1 MFQPTEIT
9 PDRAVYSG
17 HIPFV
22 RFLLAL
28 SSGIIAG
35 NLIAPTHVVYPAL
48 VTLCLA
54 SLVIFLAIACFGR
67 LWGRRY
73 AGIPGVFFL
82 LFLAA
87 SGWVRV
93 WQPDPAVDA
102 THFSRARSTALLGYI
117 ADEPSVGDR
126 HIRFPLAVTHCKGAD
141 TLKGCSGTLML
152 TIRREDRVE
161 RSPFAYGDRLVIPA
175 DYEAVEPP
183 YNPGE
188 MDYKRYLANQDTW
201 HQAYLPVTDVHKLN
215 SRGGHPLVARALELR
230 ARMVA
235 KFARCLSDSV
245 ALSVASTLI
254 LGYRATLSP
263 ELIDSFSVTGTIHVL
278 SVSGMHVVIV
288 CWLLAKLLGRM
299 GGGTYGRIARLV
311 LLLTG
316 IWGYALLTGFSPAVL
331 RASMMISMIVL
342 ATGFGLSHQ
351 QYNSIAASAF
361 FLLWY
366 HPKWLAD
373 IGFQLSYLA
382 VLGMVFLLPTL
393 QRMFPVRHP
402 YLRPVAD
409 YAGMSVAAQTGAGPL
424 AAYYF
429 HQFPLYFLPAN
440 LLIVLPV
447 SAIMY
452 LGFAL
457 LLLPYGEYLTWIGQ
471 LLEYLILLTYWLLDS
486 MAQWPLARIAG
497 IRMSWWENLLLYLG
511 IILFVRA
518 CSGRSKRMLYGAL
531 GVTLLLGFSS
541 SLSESGKVG
550 RHEVVLFNTGRHMAI
565 GFIGPDDAWLYSDLP
580 AADHPTIRFRVMPE
594 LESVVAAN
602 HIHFIR
608 QDRRYRDDRL
618 YIRSGLIQFGD
629 RRVLVYD
636 NEKSYHGR
644 LDVDILLLRN
654 NPHVGLDELRQVFS
668 FRQLVLDGSNY
679 DRTIARFTAE
689 AKSAGVPVYVLKR
702 NFAYVWPTEAPLP

>member
-1 MFQPTEIT
+1 M
-9 PDRAVYSG
+9 
-17 HIPFV
+17 
-22 RFLLAL
+22 
-28 SSGIIAG
+28 
-35 NLIAPTHVVYPAL
+35 VV
-48 VTLCLA
+48 
-54 SLVIFLAIACFGR
+54 FLAVACLDR
-67 LWGRRY
+67 LRGCRY
-73 AGIPGVFFL
+73 PGIPSVFFL

-93 WQPDPAVDA
+93 WQPHPAVDA
-102 THFSRARSTALLGYI
+102 THFSRAGSTTLSGYI
-117 ADEPSVGDR
+117 ADEPSVRDR
-126 HIRFPLAVTHCKGAD
+126 HIRFLLAVTHCKGAD
-141 TLKGCSGTLML
+141 TLMGCSGTLML
-152 TIRREDRVE
+152 TIRRDDRME

-175 DYEAVEPP
+175 DYESVEPP

-188 MDYKRYLANQDTW
+188 MDYRRYLANQHTW
-201 HQAYLPVTDVHKLN
+201 HQAYFPATDVYKLD
-215 SRGGHPLVARALELR
+215 SRGGHPLIAYALALR

-254 LGYRATLSP
+254 LGYRAALSP

-299 GGGTYGRIARLV
+299 GGGTYGRITRLV
-311 LLLTG
+311 LLLAG

-331 RASMMISMIVL
+331 RASMMISIIMV

-351 QYNSIAASAF
+351 RYNSIAASAF

-366 HPKWLAD
+366 HPNWLVD

-382 VLGMVFLLPTL
+382 VLGMVFLLPIL
-393 QRMFPVRHP
+393 QRLFRVRHP
-402 YLRPVAD
+402 YLRPVTD
-409 YAGMSVAAQTGAGPL
+409 YAAMSVAAQTGAGPL

-497 IRMSWWENLLLYLG
+497 IWMSWWENLLLYLA
-511 IILFVRA
+511 IILFVCA
-518 CSGRSKRMLYGAL
+518 CSGRNKRMLYGAL
-531 GVTLLLGFSS
+531 GAVLLLGFSS
-541 SLSESGKVG
+541 SITESGKVG

-565 GFIGPDDAWLYSDLP
+565 GFVGPDDAWLYSDLP
-580 AADHPTIRFRVMPE
+580 AADHPTIRFRVMPK
-594 LESVVAAN
+594 LESAVAAN
-602 HIHFIR
+602 RIHFIR
-608 QDRRYRDDRL
+608 KDRPYRDDQL
-618 YIRSGLIQFGD
+618 YMRSGLIQFGD

-636 NEKSYHGR
+636 GGKSYHGR

-654 NPHVGLDELRQVFS
+654 NPDVGVDELRRVFS
-668 FRQLVLDGSNY
+668 FRQLILDGSNY
-679 DRTIARFTAE
+679 DRTITRFTAE
-689 AKSAGVPVYVLKR
+689 AKSAGIPVYVLKR